1 MAVHLKYSLSPDTW
15 VGVKYTPIHPL
26 PHQCGGTGGEGLMLP
41 SPRVCTKPRLSCRCV
56 WSSFGKH
63 RHRAD
68 KTCLGPCAGSLW
80 RHQFPLLGCPHIGF
94 ILVVPGGENGIK
106 HSDRRSS
113 LVCKQ
118 MPLTTTDHLVTSMG
132 SQARGSFNWKWR
144 KEDQVRS
151 ESPHVH
157 PIIPGT
163 LMCPYDGHTYYT
175 PSSHSPRLA

>member
-1 MAVHLKYSLSPDTW
+1 MGRCKIYTHPPPTPPVWRDRWRGAHASQPQSLYKATC
-15 VGVKYTPIHPL
+15 L
-26 PHQCGGTGGEGLMLP
+26 
-41 SPRVCTKPRLSCRCV
+41 RCRCV

-175 PSSHSPRLA
+175 PASSHSPRLA